1 MMAIAMLNKSL
12 EVLVGI
18 LKKKNYFTKW
28 KTRQAFQTNSMR
40 PVLLIRNHKHTKNI
54 QEEKKNYKAIF
65 IHHKHKKL
73 LPKYSPIES
82 SNK

>member
-28 KTRQAFQTNSMR
+28 KTR
-40 PVLLIRNHKHTKNI
+40 
-54 QEEKKNYKAIF
+54 
-65 IHHKHKKL
+65 
-73 LPKYSPIES
+73 
-82 SNK
+82 